1 MPSIHIES
9 GVLSANVKRELMRRV
24 TEVSAEVTG
33 IPKDYFFVSIH
44 ELPNENL
51 AIGGKDVN
59 ELQAEFSARRRE
71 K

>member
-9 GVLSANVKRELMRRV
+9 GALSADVKRELLRRV
-24 TEVSAEVTG
+24 TEVAAEVTR

-59 ELQAEFSARRRE
+59 ELQAEFSARRRV